1 MFQLFQPKKVWHV
14 CLPIIKASC
23 SRGIV
28 FLIILSILTTYNVN
42 YSYALGVQEEKEL
55 GDKLMYSVGGAFSLV
70 DDPDVYQ
77 YINDLGQEVLVVAGP
92 NAKLFDFHFFIVD
105 SSEFNAFSAPS
116 GLIFF
121 YSGLIS
127 AMNSEDEL
135 VSVLSHE
142 IGHSVKRH
150 IAARADKGKIST
162 LATAG
167 LALAGLLSGGALAPA
182 LIIAAVGVG
191 QSIALNYSRMH
202 EEEADLLA
210 YDWMREL
217 NRDPVG
223 QIKMLNT
230 MRRISRYRSDKPPQY
245 LITHPNPEY
254 RLDYV
259 DSLIYLEKKNGGLRD
274 VVENDNFEFFRFKY
288 RIMSQVKN
296 SDSFRDLLVSQL
308 NSDRSTDFQQKMA
321 RYGLALVSLNENDYD
336 RAFEYL
342 DQVMNDFPDKLI
354 LRADRGYFNLEAGR
368 LYEAEE
374 DLNYVHKNNPKDL
387 FVTFNLGRLMARKGK
402 LSQAET
408 FYKSVLYAIPE
419 YSKGYYE
426 LGRIASAK
434 GRGGTG
440 AYYLG
445 KYNLYRG
452 RFKLAKFNFRQAI
465 ASVQT
470 PSEFKKESK
479 AQLEIIDKILDD

>member
-259 DSLIYLEKKNGGLRD
+259 DSLIYLEKKMVD
-274 VVENDNFEFFRFKY
+274 
-288 RIMSQVKN
+288 
-296 SDSFRDLLVSQL
+296 
-308 NSDRSTDFQQKMA
+308 
-321 RYGLALVSLNENDYD
+321 
-336 RAFEYL
+336 
-342 DQVMNDFPDKLI
+342 
-354 LRADRGYFNLEAGR
+354 
-368 LYEAEE
+368 
-374 DLNYVHKNNPKDL
+374 
-387 FVTFNLGRLMARKGK
+387 
-402 LSQAET
+402 
-408 FYKSVLYAIPE
+408 
-419 YSKGYYE
+419 
-426 LGRIASAK
+426 
-434 GRGGTG
+434 
-440 AYYLG
+440 
-445 KYNLYRG
+445 
-452 RFKLAKFNFRQAI
+452 
-465 ASVQT
+465 
-470 PSEFKKESK
+470 
-479 AQLEIIDKILDD
+479 